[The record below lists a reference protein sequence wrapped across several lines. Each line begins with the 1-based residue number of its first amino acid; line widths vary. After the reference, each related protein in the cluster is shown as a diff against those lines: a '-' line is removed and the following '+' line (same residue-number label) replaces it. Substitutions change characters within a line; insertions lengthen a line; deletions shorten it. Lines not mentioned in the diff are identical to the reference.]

1 MLKEDTQEGGSVCV
15 SVFMYVCVC
24 ARPRERPALL
34 LINPRVRLKWGQAD
48 IDGEPVRPA
57 ETSARSKDQ
66 QGKDV
71 IGVLLVL
78 QRRSGQFFK
87 KCLESDSDLL
97 HALGVVTERLS
108 F

>member
-1 MLKEDTQEGGSVCV
+1 MCISV
-15 SVFMYVCVC
+15 YVCVC
-24 ARPRERPALL
+24 VCKTKRETCSAPDK
-34 LINPRVRLKWGQAD
+34 PRVRLKWGQAD
-48 IDGEPVRPA
+48 IDGELVRPA

-71 IGVLLVL
+71 VGVLLVL

>member
-1 MLKEDTQEGGSVCV
+1 MCISV
-15 SVFMYVCVC
+15 YVCVC
-24 ARPRERPALL
+24 VCETKRETCSAPDK
-34 LINPRVRLKWGQAD
+34 PRVRLKWGQAD

-71 IGVLLVL
+71 VGVLLVL